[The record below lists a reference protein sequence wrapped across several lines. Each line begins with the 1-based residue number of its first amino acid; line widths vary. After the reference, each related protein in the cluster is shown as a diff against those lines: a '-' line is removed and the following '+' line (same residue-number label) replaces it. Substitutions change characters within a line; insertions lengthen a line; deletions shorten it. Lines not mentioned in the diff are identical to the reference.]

1 MVSNSYSLNLIVNVS
16 IAIIREVYLL
26 GKHFRGTSLYHL
38 MSAIWGSSYRD
49 AGPVI
54 EFRPISI
61 DCSVV

>member
-1 MVSNSYSLNLIVNVS
+1 MNVS

-26 GKHFRGTSLYHL
+26 GKQFKGTSLYNL
-38 MSAIWGSSYRD
+38 MSTIRVSSYRD